1 MTAETLNSVR
11 DLQKKIRNLERRV
24 QELRISMDNIV
35 PVLDGLPHSS
45 EAKSRVERIALMI
58 VDTERELE
66 DLRGQLPKVQS
77 TLAEVILREVDSP
90 PLQSFLVL
98 RYVEGLSFKETAR
111 RMRYTLR
118 HVYRLQEK
126 FLKCHLVALSDI

>member
-58 VDTERELE
+58 VDAERELE

-98 RYVEGLSFKETAR
+98 RYVEGLSLKETAR

-118 HVYRLQEK
+118 HVYRLHEK